1 METGLSA
8 SDVAL
13 MNRDTGFGGEAFMW
27 IFALL
32 ILAGGGFGGGWGNNS
47 NLDADMQR
55 GFDTQN
61 LQSQT
66 RDILSAVTDGTAQSV
81 GATNQSFHDSLMA
94 TQNLYNELARDI
106 AALQVGQAN
115 ALANQNECCCATK
128 QLILQNN
135 YDAAMRDAATN
146 ANFTSQIQSVKDMM
160 AQDKIESL
168 QSQISALQL
177 QAATQNVVR
186 YPNAWTYPAA
196 PPFTPPTT
204 TTSTTT
210 GA

>member
-1 METGLSA
+1 MENGLSA

-32 ILAGGGFGGGWGNNS
+32 ILAGGGFGGGWGGNNA

-61 LQSQT
+61 LQAQT
-66 RDILSAVTDGTAQSV
+66 RDILAAVTDGTSQGVS
-81 GATNQSFHDSLMA
+81 ATNQSFHDSLMA
-94 TQNLYNELARDI
+94 TPNLYNELARDI

-115 ALANQNECCCATK
+115 ALANQNECCCSTKMLIQQTSADNALAMSQMEARLVSKMDANEIQALRDKVGALELANATSN
-128 QLILQNN
+128 I
-135 YDAAMRDAATN
+135 
-146 ANFTSQIQSVKDMM
+146 
-160 AQDKIESL
+160 
-168 QSQISALQL
+168 
-177 QAATQNVVR
+177 VR

-204 TTSTTT
+204 STTT
-210 GA
+210 TG